1 MNNPII
7 VENLDKAITDLS
19 CLYESCDKNIENQ
32 VWAILQT
39 VCDARKS
46 ISEDSQAIAE
56 TGEKKPLAK
65 KTSKSSDISNELFEA
80 ELIATKLGGM
90 IDLANQHFFTDED
103 EDNLQYVMFAVLDDY
118 AGQMRNILQEI
129 KSKVTPCNR

>member
-1 MNNPII
+1 MNKYEGVAVVCLTKDDYNGDELKPVARRAVDTADI
-7 VENLDKAITDLS
+7 VTDTGLVI
-19 CLYESCDKNIENQ
+19 KNR
-32 VWAILQT
+32 VA
-39 VCDARKS
+39 DS
-46 ISEDSQAIAE
+46 SEVK
-56 TGEKKPLAK
+56 TPAK
-65 KTSKSSDISNELFEA
+65 KTSKSSDISNELFDA

-129 KSKVTPCNR
+129 KSKVAPCNG

>member
-1 MNNPII
+1 MNKYEGVTVVCLTRDDYNGDELKPVARRAVDTADI
-7 VENLDKAITDLS
+7 VTDTGLVI
-19 CLYESCDKNIENQ
+19 KNR
-32 VWAILQT
+32 VA
-39 VCDARKS
+39 DS
-46 ISEDSQAIAE
+46 SEVK
-56 TGEKKPLAK
+56 TPAK
-65 KTSKSSDISNELFEA
+65 KTSKSSDISNELFDA

-129 KSKVTPCNR
+129 KSKVTLCNG